1 MAGILAREEGMTKT
15 EQISTGEHLFLGLA
29 GSLAAG
35 LSVWWIQSR
44 LHKGTYSLADL
55 FSPQRVAD
63 IADALPQDE
72 DEFIL
77 AAWDLVGRK
86 IRYSA
91 YGSTVQFFDSSVSC
105 QRCLL
110 PTQVIRRGSANC
122 AGKAN
127 LLVSLLRNRLSEDRV
142 YMAIGGLAED
152 HVGGHAWVIV
162 QRQNGAWYVLESTMP
177 PRAQPWI
184 PMASVSS
191 LYIPDAFVND
201 LGLICMDEEI
211 CLDVKKVSCV
221 CRLRELDL
229 IT

>member
-1 MAGILAREEGMTKT
+1 MTKT

-77 AAWDLVGRK
+77 AAWDLVGRE
-86 IRYSA
+86 ISYSA
-91 YGSTVQFFDSSVSC
+91 YGSTIKFFDSSVSC

-110 PTQVIRRGSANC
+110 PEQVIRRRAANC
-122 AGKAN
+122 VGKAN
-127 LLVSLLRNRLSEDRV
+127 LLVSLLRNRLPEDRV
-142 YMAIGGLAED
+142 YMAIGQLAVD
-152 HVGGHAWVIV
+152 HVGGHAWVTYQGKTGV
-162 QRQNGAWYVLESTMP
+162 WYVLEATMP
-177 PRAQPWI
+177 PPSCNRNPWI
-184 PMASVSS
+184 PMAAVSS
-191 LYIPDAFVND
+191 TYIPDAFVND

-211 CLDVKKVSCV
+211 CLDVKKASCV

>member
-1 MAGILAREEGMTKT
+1 MTRT
-15 EQISTGEHLFLGLA
+15 EQISSREHLFLGLA

-44 LHKGTYSLADL
+44 LSKGRYSLADL
-55 FSPQRVAD
+55 FSPQRVAY

-91 YGSTVQFFDSSVSC
+91 YGSTIKFFDSSVSC

-110 PTQVIRRGSANC
+110 PEQVLRRRSANC
-122 AGKAN
+122 AGKAH
-127 LLVSLLRNRLSEDRV
+127 LLVSLLRNRLPEDRV

-162 QRQNGAWYVLESTMP
+162 QGHTGVWYVLESTMP

-191 LYIPDAFVND
+191 LYIPDAYVND
-201 LGLICMDEEI
+201 LDLICMAEEI
-211 CLDVKKVSCV
+211 CLEVKKVSCV